1 VTTTEAP
8 QLERASTA
16 APRPE
21 LDWERDWQGRPR
33 ILPDPTWTLETAPPG
48 WVVDG
53 QLLES
58 REYTRVTTHA
68 EALQDSSALTRWKM
82 RRVALGAGRRPDYVM
97 TAASLT
103 AEDRDRDALDDVA
116 EKMLEAS
123 GPNAADVGTAL
134 HAFTDRIDRG
144 EELGAVPEQYVST
157 LDAYRHA
164 ISVLT
169 FVEWECRTVCDELE
183 TAGTPDRLGFCTIPD
198 PDGVTD
204 ALRIID
210 TKTGRVDYSAGK
222 FSTQL
227 AIYRRSRKYH
237 PGTGARTSWEEL
249 HGKPVSRWGLVVHI
263 PAGAGV
269 AEPLWID
276 LEHGDRGAEVA
287 QQVRQW
293 RQGAKAGLLL
303 RPMFARPP
311 RPATT
316 DGTCRGRKQDGTAC
330 GYRRKTKAEGLASQF
345 CGRHA
350 DQAAHLERWLAENPD
365 ADPAD
370 GVEQLPSLTPV
381 QPSFPPVQ
389 PPAETHLAGLQ
400 DTMADAAERFRAEAE
415 RRGVIVSEFLLP
427 NGQHM
432 APPGARIMAGDGTM
446 WVKVQRT
453 DTFGWERED
462 RVKGAGG
469 PELVRCAGTGLLVTQ
484 CACSVHRP
492 EQADLTAAAFLRAQQ
507 AAAVTPD
514 PERPARELVLPPLQ
528 SMPEQLAG
536 MDWGDM
542 TNAQREEHMRRLQE
556 VAPPITVEE
565 MDQGSMPTL
574 EHVLEGLPVESI
586 AYAAAVDQWRD
597 YAGVPE
603 DHPDVQAALARHE
616 AARAQLELAGRVE
629 SGELES
635 EDAADLDGT
644 NDMTPARELPATVGT
659 YALDP
664 DTEQNGNRRPVSG
677 LQTPE
682 DAAHALRSARAAL
695 FDLIDVCH
703 SETELQLLYARW
715 ESIWT
720 QPHTERAGARSRQ
733 LVEQRQRERPE
744 AALIAA
750 LQTAPDTDTLTRLW
764 SQYPREL
771 WTVEAQVLAQRR
783 WEQLTAQAQL

>member
-1 VTTTEAP
+1 MTTTDTTAAVLADAG
-8 QLERASTA
+8 QLMGLEKASTA

-33 ILPDPTWTLETAPPG
+33 ILPDPTWTPETAPPG

-53 QLLES
+53 KIVES
-58 REYTRVTTHA
+58 REYTRVTTFA

-123 GPNAADVGTAL
+123 GPNAADVGTAV

-144 EELGAVPEQYVST
+144 EELGAVPEQYVAT
-157 LDAYRHA
+157 LDAYRHVT
-164 ISVLT
+164 SVLR

-183 TAGTPDRLGFCTIPD
+183 TGGTPDRLGFCSIPD
-198 PDGVTD
+198 PDGETD
-204 ALRIID
+204 ALRVID

-249 HGKPVSRWGLVVHI
+249 HGQPVSRWGLVVHV
-263 PAGAGV
+263 PAGAGT
-269 AEPLWID
+269 AELLWLN
-276 LEHGDRGAEVA
+276 LEHGDHGAA
-287 QQVRQW
+287 AAKIVREW
-293 RQGAKAGLLL
+293 RQGATAGKLL
-303 RPMFARPP
+303 RPVFARPP

-330 GYRRKTKAEGLASQF
+330 GYKRKTKAEGLASQF
-345 CGRHA
+345 CGRHT
-350 DQAAHLERWLAENPD
+350 DQADHLQRWLAENPD
-365 ADPAD
+365 ADPAS
-370 GVEQLPSLTPV
+370 GVEEEPSRRPV
-381 QPSFPPVQ
+381 QPSSPAVQ

-415 RRGVIVSEFLLP
+415 RRGVIVSEFVLP

-432 APPGARIMAGDGTM
+432 APPGARIMASDGVM

-453 DTFGWERED
+453 DTYGWERED
-462 RVKGAGG
+462 RVAEAGG
-469 PELVRCAGTGLLVTQ
+469 PELLRCERTGLLVLQ

-492 EQADLTAAAFLRAQQ
+492 EQADLAAAAFLRAQQ

-514 PERPARELVLPPLQ
+514 PERPATELVLPEALPGPAA
-528 SMPEQLAG
+528 MPG
-536 MDWGDM
+536 MS
-542 TNAQREEHMRRLQE
+542 Q
-556 VAPPITVEE
+556 P
-565 MDQGSMPTL
+565 PTL
-574 EHVLEGLPVESI
+574 SGLATVST
-586 AYAAAVDQWRD
+586 AAAQTWQDQQ
-597 YAGVPE
+597 E
-603 DHPDVQAALARHE
+603 
-616 AARAQLELAGRVE
+616 ELAGRVE

-644 NDMTPARELPATVGT
+644 DDVPVEDPPVGT

-682 DAAHALRSARAAL
+682 DAGHALRSARAAL
-695 FDLIDVCH
+695 FDLIDACN
-703 SETELQLLYARW
+703 SETELQLLFSRW

-720 QPHTERAGARSRQ
+720 QPHTDRAARRSRW
-733 LVEQRQRERPE
+733 LAEQQRRERPG
-744 AALIAA
+744 AALLTA
-750 LQTAPDTDTLTRLW
+750 LETAPDVDTLTRLW
-764 SQYPREL
+764 NQYGQTEL
-771 WTVEAQVLAQRR
+771 WTAVCAV
-783 WEQLTAQAQL
+783 TAQNRYMQLAAAAQL